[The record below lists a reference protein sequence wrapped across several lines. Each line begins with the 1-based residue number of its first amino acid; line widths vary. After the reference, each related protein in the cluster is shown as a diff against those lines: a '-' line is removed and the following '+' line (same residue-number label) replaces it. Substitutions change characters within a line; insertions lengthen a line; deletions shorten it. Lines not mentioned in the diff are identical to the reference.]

1 MSRKN
6 CDFAGYATR
15 NDLKCADGRVIR
27 KDAFKD
33 CDGKVVPLVWNHD
46 HNDPLNVLGHA
57 LLENREDGVYTYA
70 SFNETEAG
78 QAAKVLVQHGDVTG
92 LSIYANRLQQK
103 GHDVLHG
110 MIREVSLVLAGANPG
125 AYIEEVMVHGEDEE
139 DPDECVFGFVEE
151 KALELQ
157 HTEEESESVEE
168 EIKETEDTEVT
179 EENKDTEVAEEINH
193 AEEDNNSDSE
203 ESVEDIIN
211 SMTEKQKNLMYAL
224 IGQALEDA
232 GENSDEDDEEET
244 NVKHNVFDNDERRED
259 NVIRHSDQQAILADA
274 KKCGS
279 FKAAM
284 ESYVGNHLKHD
295 DEPGAS
301 EEEVAD
307 EIAEVA
313 GFDDESLNLLFPEYK
328 DVRGGMPELITY
340 NQGWVSKVM
349 NGVHKSPFSRIRTRQ
364 VDIRNI
370 DDLKA
375 KGYVKGHKKALTG
388 KYTEARRTT
397 DPQTVYVKSAL
408 NRDDIIDLT
417 DFDYVA
423 YQYKID
429 RLQLNEMLAMSIF
442 LGDGR
447 EDDDPDKIFPNHI
460 RPIWTDDEL
469 FTIHGDVDITAQR
482 AALQGTDTGAY
493 FGDNFVYAEAIIE
506 KLLYLR
512 EQYKGSGR
520 LVCFCDPHLV
530 NVMLLARDRNGRR
543 IYNTKAELAAALNV
557 TGIEEVEQFA
567 NQTREIAATA
577 TSAAATKKLL
587 AIFVD
592 LNDYT
597 VGATKGGE
605 ITHFNQFD
613 IDFNLEK
620 SLLET
625 RCSGALTRIKSAIAL
640 ELDITDGDP
649 TQAGE

>member
-1 MSRKN
+1 MGRKN

-33 CDGKVVPLVWNHD
+33 CDGKTVPLVWNHD

-103 GHDVLHG
+103 GSDVLHG

-125 AYIEEVMVHGEDEE
+125 AYIEEVMAHSEDEE
-139 DPDECVFGFVEE
+139 ESDEGIFGFVEE
-151 KALELQ
+151 KALELAHAEEEAESEAAEETKTVEEEPVAEEVK
-157 HTEEESESVEE
+157 HTEEESGSEKTV
-168 EIKETEDTEVT
+168 
-179 EENKDTEVAEEINH
+179 KDVI
-193 AEEDNNSDSE
+193 D
-203 ESVEDIIN
+203 
-211 SMTEKQKNLMYAL
+211 SMTEEQKTVMYAL
-224 IGQALEDA
+224 IGQALEEA
-232 GENSDEDDEEET
+232 GASDNEDNEEDK

-259 NVIRHSDQQAILADA
+259 NVICHKDQEAILADA

-284 ESYVGNHLKHD
+284 ETYVGNHLKHAD
-295 DEPGAS
+295 PEDPETT
-301 EEEVAD
+301 EE

-313 GFDDESLNLLFPEYK
+313 GFDDESLALLFPEFK
-328 DVRGGMPELITY
+328 DVRPGMPELITY

-349 NGVHKSPFSRIRTRQ
+349 SGVHKSPFSRIRTRQ

-423 YQYKID
+423 YQYRID
-429 RLQLNEMLAMSIF
+429 RLQLNEMLAMAIF

-447 EDDDPDKIFPNHI
+447 EDDDPDKIFANHI

-469 FTIHGDVDITAQR
+469 YTIHGDVDIAAQR
-482 AALQGTDTGAY
+482 AALQGTDTGTY

-520 LVCFCDPHLV
+520 LTCYCDPHLV

-557 TGIEEVEQFA
+557 VGIEEVEQFA

-577 TSAAATKKLL
+577 TTLAATKKLL

-597 VGATKGGE
+597 VGSTKGGE

-640 ELDITDGDP
+640 ELDVTNGDP
-649 TQAGE
+649 TTGG